1 MSSYKNIDF
10 YLKKEMEKFK
20 ENFFKNKEELNNHQ
34 SLLYKKFL
42 FLQREE
48 ERILNENQHFLR
60 SEAVKV
66 FALSGISLLFLFLHF
81 FEEAKFAENE
91 MERNAYLNK
100 LQEINNNFE
109 LYKKI
114 EQDYF
119 FVQNKEL
126 IVEKLMDTKR
136 TIEEIRQNQIQFLE
150 NMKKAEEKIQKDENF
165 NKMPPKKIALLVG
178 MEFDK
183 IVGLTRENVLFVKDY
198 LNHKF
203 NTNLSIKDMIKIKE
217 ISKNDEKLDKI
228 SKKEKE
234 RDLTK

>member
-1 MSSYKNIDF
+1 MSSYNSIDF
-10 YLKKEMEKFK
+10 YLKKEMSKFK
-20 ENFFKNKEELNNHQ
+20 ENFFKNKEELNNHH
-34 SLLYKKFL
+34 SLLYKNFL
-42 FLQREE
+42 FLQKQE

-81 FEEAKFAENE
+81 FEKTKFAENE

-114 EQDYF
+114 ERDYF
-119 FVQNKEL
+119 FVQSKEL
-126 IVEKLMDTKR
+126 IVEKLMNTKK

-150 NMKKAEEKIQKDENF
+150 NMKKAEEKIQKDKNF
-165 NKMPPKKIALLVG
+165 NKLPPKKVAFLVG
-178 MEFDK
+178 IEFDK
-183 IVGLTRENVLFVKDY
+183 IAGLTRKNVFFAKDY

-228 SKKEKE
+228 TKKEKE